1 METSSQP
8 AHGATPPATPGSAD
22 HPTIRAGEWRT
33 VFYSFAVLN
42 LVTIA
47 VSFWFMVRV
56 AELDD
61 PLVHAAALQK
71 FEYSIAALGLL
82 VVGSILR
89 GLRVGRQSEAQHSQH
104 LVAQALYAASQQD
117 LELTVSARTRE
128 LANANDFLLAEIA
141 ERERAERRLR
151 QTEERFQLL
160 SQATHDCVWDWD
172 LEKDTLWFNDA
183 MRELLGHGASHTA
196 NMEWWAGNLH
206 ASDRE
211 RVMQGLQQ
219 AIGGGRRLWAD
230 EFRFHRGDGA
240 YAYVLNRGYVVRND
254 DGHALRL
261 ISAMTD
267 LSQRRR
273 AEEELRQAKEAA
285 ESANRAKS
293 EFVAN
298 VSHEIRTPMNGVLG
312 MLELALGTELTPE
325 QREYLK
331 LARNSADALLRVING
346 ILDFSK
352 IEAGHLQL
360 ETISFSLRST
370 LEDIAGAFALEAESK
385 GLELNCEVASEIP
398 DKLLGDPGRLRQ
410 ILINL
415 MGNSLKFTER
425 GHVTVRVA
433 EEAPSENAL
442 RSGNQNE
449 VRLQF
454 AVSDSGIGVAPEK
467 QQLIF
472 DAFKQADGS
481 TTRRYGGTGLGLAI
495 SRQLVE
501 LMAGRIWLE
510 SSPAVGSIFRFTAAF
525 RVAEAPAAAL
535 PQPTDLRG
543 VRALVVEDQAGRHE
557 ALDAFERWG
566 MLPTLVRGTAEAL
579 AALRQASERSI
590 PFPLVVMDLHMPEVE
605 GFRLVERIQQ
615 ETQFADPRVILL
627 TSAGRRGDGA
637 RCRELGIAAYLSK
650 PIRQAELLQA
660 LQLALGRQQTNHDPS
675 RTLITRH
682 SLRERRVSGV
692 ILLAEDNPVNQKL
705 ALTLLAKRGYTVRV
719 AGNGR
724 EAVRLWQQG
733 SCDLILMDVQMPEMD
748 GLEATALIRQQE
760 QPSGRHIPII
770 AMTAHAMTG
779 DRERC
784 LHAGMDGYLSK
795 PIQSQLLF
803 DAIEDLLPAA
813 AAAPATTATAES
825 LPLLDKEALLAHVGD
840 DIGLLREMVE
850 IFNASAPVL
859 LEQAAAAL
867 AAGDADGLHRA
878 THALKGAASNF
889 AAAAACQAAIELDEL
904 AQSGRLEPARGALA
918 ALASEI
924 GRLRL
929 RLAELAGFEQAVGA

>member
-1 METSSQP
+1 
-8 AHGATPPATPGSAD
+8 
-22 HPTIRAGEWRT
+22 
-33 VFYSFAVLN
+33 
-42 LVTIA
+42 
-47 VSFWFMVRV
+47 MVRV
-56 AELDD
+56 AQLDD
-61 PLVHAAALQK
+61 PLVHAAALEK
-71 FEYSIAALGLL
+71 FEYSIAALSLL

-89 GLRVGRQSEAQHSQH
+89 GFQLGRQSESELRQH
-104 LVAQALYAASQQD
+104 LQAEAGYAASHQD

-141 ERERAERRLR
+141 ERERAELRLR
-151 QTEERFQLL
+151 QTEERFRLL

-183 MRELLGHGASHTA
+183 MRELLGHDPSGET

-206 ASDRE
+206 SSDRE

-219 AIGGGRRLWAD
+219 AIAGGRRLWAD
-230 EFRFHRGDGA
+230 EFRFRRGDGA

-254 DGHALRL
+254 DGHAVRL

-312 MLELALGTELTPE
+312 MLELALNTELTPE

-360 ETISFSLRST
+360 ETIKFSLRST

-385 GLELNCEVASEIP
+385 GVDLNCEVDSDVP
-398 DKLLGDPGRLRQ
+398 DTLLGDPGRLRQ
-410 ILINL
+410 ILVNL
-415 MGNSLKFTER
+415 LGNALKFTER

-433 EEAPSENAL
+433 EES
-442 RSGNQNE
+442 RSSNE

-454 AVSDSGIGVAPEK
+454 AVSDSGIGVATEK

-510 SSPAVGSIFRFTAAF
+510 SSPGVGSIFRFTAAF
-525 RVAEAPAAAL
+525 RVAQAADAAL
-535 PQPTDLRG
+535 PQPAGDLRG
-543 VRALVVEDQAGRHE
+543 LRALVVEDQAGRHE
-557 ALDAFERWG
+557 AFEALERWG

-579 AALRQASERSI
+579 AALRQASEQSA

-605 GFRLVERIQQ
+605 GFRLVERIQK
-615 ETQFADPRVILL
+615 EPQFGDPRVILL

-650 PIRQAELLQA
+650 PIRQSELSQA
-660 LQLALGRQQTNHDPS
+660 LQLALGGERNQEAGLA
-675 RTLITRH
+675 LITRH

-724 EAVRLWQQG
+724 EAVRVWQQG
-733 SCDLILMDVQMPEMD
+733 GCDLILMDVQMPEMD
-748 GLEATALIRQQE
+748 GLEATALIRRQQ
-760 QPSGRHIPII
+760 QPGRHIPII

-784 LHAGMDGYLSK
+784 LRAGMDGYISK
-795 PIQSQLLF
+795 PVQSQLLF

-813 AAAPATTATAES
+813 ASAPVVASELAS
-825 LPLLDKEALLAHVGD
+825 PLDKAALLAHVGD
-840 DIGLLREMVE
+840 DMGLLREMVE
-850 IFNASAPVL
+850 IFNGSAPAL
-859 LEQAAAAL
+859 LEQATSAL
-867 AAGDADGLHRA
+867 AAGDADALHRA

-889 AAAAACQAAIELDEL
+889 AATAACQAAIELDEL
-904 AQSGRLEPARGALA
+904 AQSGRLEPACGALA
-918 ALASEI
+918 ALEGEI
-924 GRLRL
+924 SRLRL
-929 RLAELAGFEQAVGA
+929 RLAELAGSEQAISA

>member
-8 AHGATPPATPGSAD
+8 AHGANPPATPESAD
-22 HPTIRAGEWRT
+22 HLAIRAGEWRT

-89 GLRVGRQSEAQHSQH
+89 GFQLGRQSETDLSQH
-104 LVAQALYAASQQD
+104 RVARALYAASQQD

-183 MRELLGHGASHTA
+183 MRELLGHSDSNTG

-219 AIGGGRRLWAD
+219 AIAGGRRLWAD
-230 EFRFHRGDGA
+230 EFRFRRGDGA

-370 LEDIAGAFALEAESK
+370 LEDIAGAFALEAVSK

-433 EEAPSENAL
+433 EEAGSESAL

-472 DAFKQADGS
+472 EAFKQADGS

-543 VRALVVEDQAGRHE
+543 MRALVVEDQAGRHE
-557 ALDAFERWG
+557 ALDALQRWG

-615 ETQFADPRVILL
+615 ETQFA
-627 TSAGRRGDGA
+627 
-637 RCRELGIAAYLSK
+637 
-650 PIRQAELLQA
+650 
-660 LQLALGRQQTNHDPS
+660 
-675 RTLITRH
+675 
-682 SLRERRVSGV
+682 
-692 ILLAEDNPVNQKL
+692 
-705 ALTLLAKRGYTVRV
+705 
-719 AGNGR
+719 
-724 EAVRLWQQG
+724 
-733 SCDLILMDVQMPEMD
+733 
-748 GLEATALIRQQE
+748 
-760 QPSGRHIPII
+760 
-770 AMTAHAMTG
+770 
-779 DRERC
+779 
-784 LHAGMDGYLSK
+784 
-795 PIQSQLLF
+795 
-803 DAIEDLLPAA
+803 
-813 AAAPATTATAES
+813 
-825 LPLLDKEALLAHVGD
+825 
-840 DIGLLREMVE
+840 
-850 IFNASAPVL
+850 
-859 LEQAAAAL
+859 
-867 AAGDADGLHRA
+867 
-878 THALKGAASNF
+878 
-889 AAAAACQAAIELDEL
+889 
-904 AQSGRLEPARGALA
+904 
-918 ALASEI
+918 
-924 GRLRL
+924 
-929 RLAELAGFEQAVGA
+929 